1 MPISN
6 IKENL
11 ELARNKL
18 LEVDKK
24 DSIIEESTPAE
35 STITED
41 SRIVVFSDVSLER
54 YRKFRG
60 EGELKR
66 SNIYV
71 RLVKGEIIAYEIPS
85 SAHGY
90 TATELAFKLKTW
102 SNEQLNVICEQN
114 ITTGNN
120 TEYCADVVAE
130 PEQIP
135 PPGPG
140 YEAQPTIIIEVTKSE
155 TFSSYT

>member
-41 SRIVVFSDVSLER
+41 SRIVVLVTCHLKDTASFVG
-54 YRKFRG
+54 RG
-60 EGELKR
+60 
-66 SNIYV
+66 N
-71 RLVKGEIIAYEIPS
+71 
-85 SAHGY
+85 
-90 TATELAFKLKTW
+90 
-102 SNEQLNVICEQN
+102 
-114 ITTGNN
+114 
-120 TEYCADVVAE
+120 
-130 PEQIP
+130 
-135 PPGPG
+135 
-140 YEAQPTIIIEVTKSE
+140 
-155 TFSSYT
+155 